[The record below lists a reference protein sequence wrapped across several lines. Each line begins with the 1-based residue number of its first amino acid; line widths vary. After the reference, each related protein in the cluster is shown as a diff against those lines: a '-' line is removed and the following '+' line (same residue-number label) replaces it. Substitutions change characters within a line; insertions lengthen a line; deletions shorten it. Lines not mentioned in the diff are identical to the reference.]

1 MEKSIYQKLRLGI
14 FVLTG
19 ITLFVL
25 AIWMIGSKQNI
36 FGNSSDLYAV
46 FNNVNGLK
54 TGNNIRFSGIKVG
67 TVKNI
72 QMINDTLI
80 VVKMSIESDITKH
93 IKTDAKAVI
102 TTDGLVGNMIVNI
115 LPGAG
120 SQTALQSGDTIRS
133 YSRIR
138 TDEMLNTLSVTNEN
152 AALLTAELLKITKE
166 ISNGKGIVGAIINDS
181 TITDDVKQTLHFLR
195 KTSYESSIAI
205 KNINNLV
212 SSLNKKDNLIGVIKD
227 TVLAKQMKNI
237 VSNIEK
243 SSQEIETVIDNLN
256 TTIENTNSTVLNVK
270 EGKGAINYL
279 SNDPALVKKID
290 HTVNNLDSAMIKIN
304 TAGIKLNENLEA
316 LKHNWL
322 LRGYFKNLEKKKEK
336 EKNKKN

>member
-195 KTSYESSIAI
+195 KTSYESSIAT

-237 VSNIEK
+237 VSNIGK

-279 SNDPALVKKID
+279 SNDATLVKKID
-290 HTVNNLDSAMIKIN
+290 HTVNNLDSVMIKIN

-322 LRGYFKNLEKKKEK
+322 LRGYFKNLEKEKGK

>member
-1 MEKSIYQKLRLGI
+1 MEKSLVQKLRLGI
-14 FVLTG
+14 FVLVG
-19 ITLFVL
+19 LILFVL
-25 AIWMIGSKQNI
+25 TIWLIGSKQNL

-133 YSRIR
+133 FSRIR

-152 AALLTAELLKITKE
+152 AALLTAELLKITKD
-166 ISNGKGIVGAIINDS
+166 ISNGKGIVGALIKDS
-181 TITDDVKQTLHFLR
+181 TITEDVKQTLHFLR

-205 KNINNLV
+205 KNINGLV
-212 SSLNKKDNLIGVIKD
+212 LSLDKKDNLLGTIRDTALANQIKH
-227 TVLAKQMKNI
+227 I
-237 VSNIEK
+237 VTNIEK

-256 TTIENTNSTVLNVK
+256 TTIKNTNSTVLNVK
-270 EGKGAINYL
+270 DGKGAINYL

-290 HTVNNLDSAMIKIN
+290 QTVSNLDSAMIKIN

-322 LRGYFKNLEKKKEK
+322 LRGYFKNLEKEK
-336 EKNKKN
+336 EKSKKK

>member
-1 MEKSIYQKLRLGI
+1 MEKSIYQKLKLGI

-19 ITLFVL
+19 ITFFVI
-25 AIWMIGSKQNI
+25 AIWLIGSKQNL

-67 TVKNI
+67 TVKSI
-72 QMINDTLI
+72 QMINDTFI
-80 VVKMSIESDITKH
+80 VVKMSVESDITKH

-120 SQTALQSGDTIRS
+120 SQTTLQSGDTLRS
-133 YSRIR
+133 FSRIR

-166 ISNGKGIVGAIINDS
+166 ISSGKGIVGAIIKDS

-205 KNINNLV
+205 KNVNNLV
-212 SSLNKKDNLIGVIKD
+212 SSLNKKDNLLGVIRD
-227 TVLAKQMKNI
+227 TALSNQIKNI

-243 SSQEIETVIDNLN
+243 SSQDIETVINNLN
-256 TTIENTNSTVLNVK
+256 TTITSANSTIENVK
-270 EGKGAINYL
+270 DGKGVINYL
-279 SNDPALVKKID
+279 SNDATLVKKID
-290 HTVNNLDSAMIKIN
+290 HTVSNLDSAMIKIN
-304 TAGIKLNENLEA
+304 TAGIKLNDNLEA

-322 LRGYFKNLEKKKEK
+322 LRGYFKNLEKEKEK
-336 EKNKKN
+336 EKIKKK

>member
-1 MEKSIYQKLRLGI
+1 MEKSLVQKLRLGI
-14 FVLTG
+14 FVLVG
-19 ITLFVL
+19 LTLFVL
-25 AIWMIGSKQNI
+25 TIWLIGSKQNL

-67 TVKNI
+67 TVKSI
-72 QMINDTLI
+72 QMINDTFI
-80 VVKMSIESDITKH
+80 VVKMSVESDITKH
-93 IKTDAKAVI
+93 IKTNAKAVI

-166 ISNGKGIVGAIINDS
+166 ISNGKGIVGAIIKDS
-181 TITDDVKQTLHFLR
+181 TITEDVKQTLHFLR
-195 KTSYESSIAI
+195 KTSFESSIAI
-205 KNINNLV
+205 KNINGLVLSLDKKGNL
-212 SSLNKKDNLIGVIKD
+212 LGTIRDTALANQIKH
-227 TVLAKQMKNI
+227 I
-237 VSNIEK
+237 VTNIEK
-243 SSQEIETVIDNLN
+243 SSQEIESVINHLN
-256 TTIENTNSTVLNVK
+256 TTIENTNNTILNVK

-279 SNDPALVKKID
+279 SNDATLVKKID
-290 HTVNNLDSAMIKIN
+290 HTVSNLDSALIKIN

-322 LRGYFKNLEKKKEK
+322 LRGYFKNLEKEK
-336 EKNKKN
+336 EKSKKK

>member
-1 MEKSIYQKLRLGI
+1 MEKSLVQKLRLGI
-14 FVLTG
+14 FVLVG
-19 ITLFVL
+19 LTLFVL
-25 AIWMIGSKQNI
+25 TIWLIGSKQNL

-133 YSRIR
+133 FSRIR

-152 AALLTAELLKITKE
+152 AALLTAELLKITKD
-166 ISNGKGIVGAIINDS
+166 ISNGKGIVGALIKDS
-181 TITDDVKQTLHFLR
+181 TITEDVKQTLHFLR

-205 KNINNLV
+205 KNINGLV
-212 SSLNKKDNLIGVIKD
+212 LSLDKKDNLLGTIRDTALANQIKH
-227 TVLAKQMKNI
+227 I
-237 VSNIEK
+237 VTNIEK

-256 TTIENTNSTVLNVK
+256 ATIENTNSTVLNVK

-290 HTVNNLDSAMIKIN
+290 HTVSNLDSAMLKIN

-322 LRGYFKNLEKKKEK
+322 LRGYFKNLEKEKEK
-336 EKNKKN
+336 EKIKKK

>member
-304 TAGIKLNENLEA
+304 TAGLKLNENLEA

>member
-322 LRGYFKNLEKKKEK
+322 LREYFKNLEKKKEK

>member
-1 MEKSIYQKLRLGI
+1 MEKSLVQKLRLGI
-14 FVLTG
+14 FVLVG
-19 ITLFVL
+19 LTLFVL
-25 AIWMIGSKQNI
+25 TIWLIGSKQNL

-152 AALLTAELLKITKE
+152 AALLTAELLKITKD
-166 ISNGKGIVGAIINDS
+166 ISNGKGIVGALIKDS
-181 TITDDVKQTLHFLR
+181 TITEDVKQTLYFLR
-195 KTSYESSIAI
+195 KTSYE
-205 KNINNLV
+205 
-212 SSLNKKDNLIGVIKD
+212 
-227 TVLAKQMKNI
+227 
-237 VSNIEK
+237 
-243 SSQEIETVIDNLN
+243 
-256 TTIENTNSTVLNVK
+256 
-270 EGKGAINYL
+270 
-279 SNDPALVKKID
+279 
-290 HTVNNLDSAMIKIN
+290 
-304 TAGIKLNENLEA
+304 
-316 LKHNWL
+316 
-322 LRGYFKNLEKKKEK
+322 
-336 EKNKKN
+336 

>member
-1 MEKSIYQKLRLGI
+1 MEKSLVQKLRLGI
-14 FVLTG
+14 FVLVG
-19 ITLFVL
+19 LTLFVL
-25 AIWMIGSKQNI
+25 TIWLIGSKQNLI
-36 FGNSSDLYAV
+36 GNSSDLYAV

-67 TVKNI
+67 TVKSI
-72 QMINDTLI
+72 QMINDTFI
-80 VVKMSIESDITKH
+80 VVKMSVESDITKH

-166 ISNGKGIVGAIINDS
+166 ISNGKGIVGAIIKDS
-181 TITDDVKQTLHFLR
+181 TITEDVKQTLHFLR
-195 KTSYESSIAI
+195 KTSFESSIAI
-205 KNINNLV
+205 KNINGLVLSLDKKGNL
-212 SSLNKKDNLIGVIKD
+212 LGTIRDTALANQIKH
-227 TVLAKQMKNI
+227 I
-237 VSNIEK
+237 VTNIEK
-243 SSQEIETVIDNLN
+243 SSQEIESVINHLN
-256 TTIENTNSTVLNVK
+256 TTIENTNNTILNVK

-279 SNDPALVKKID
+279 SNDATLVKKID
-290 HTVNNLDSAMIKIN
+290 HTVSNLDSALIKIN

-322 LRGYFKNLEKKKEK
+322 LRGYFKNLEKEK
-336 EKNKKN
+336 EKSKKK

>member
-1 MEKSIYQKLRLGI
+1 MEKSIYQKLKLGI

-19 ITLFVL
+19 ITFFVI
-25 AIWMIGSKQNI
+25 AIWLIGSKQNL

-67 TVKNI
+67 TVKSI
-72 QMINDTLI
+72 QMINDTFI
-80 VVKMSIESDITKH
+80 VVKMSVESDITKH

-120 SQTALQSGDTIRS
+120 SQIALQSGDTIRS
-133 YSRIR
+133 FSRIR

-152 AALLTAELLKITKE
+152 AALLTAELLKITKD
-166 ISNGKGIVGAIINDS
+166 ISNGKGIVGALIKDS
-181 TITDDVKQTLHFLR
+181 TITEDVKQTLHFLR
-195 KTSYESSIAI
+195 KTSLESSIAI
-205 KNINNLV
+205 KNINGLV
-212 SSLNKKDNLIGVIKD
+212 LSLDKKDNLLGTIRDTALANQIKH
-227 TVLAKQMKNI
+227 I
-237 VSNIEK
+237 VTNIEK

-290 HTVNNLDSAMIKIN
+290 HTVSNLDSAMIKIN

-322 LRGYFKNLEKKKEK
+322 LRGYFKKLEKEK
-336 EKNKKN
+336 EKSKKN